1 MSYCFPF
8 GQATDADMPN
18 TLNSQIVYA
27 ISPSTYSD
35 NFTIDPNSGVLTNS
49 SNLDR
54 EFLDSKLQGRVE
66 LIVTATD
73 KGTPPLSSNV
83 TVIVNIE
90 VSIQIVFRA
99 GFYWCCLNVFIFN
112 AFQDIN
118 DNIPRFS
125 NASYTF
131 SVKEGQKGIYLH
143 QALCCD
149 HSVEAEH

>member
-1 MSYCFPF
+1 
-8 GQATDADMPN
+8 MPN

-27 ISPSTYSD
+27 ILPSMYSD

-49 SNLDR
+49 SSLDR

-90 VSIQIVFRA
+90 VSVLLIGFRA
-99 GFYWCCLNVFIFN
+99 GFC
-112 AFQDIN
+112 
-118 DNIPRFS
+118 
-125 NASYTF
+125 
-131 SVKEGQKGIYLH
+131 
-143 QALCCD
+143 
-149 HSVEAEH
+149 

>member
-27 ISPSTYSD
+27 ILPSTYSD

-54 EFLDSKLQGRVE
+54 ESLDSTLQGRVE

-90 VSIQIVFRA
+90 VSLLQIVFCA
-99 GFYWCCLNVFIFN
+99 GFC
-112 AFQDIN
+112 
-118 DNIPRFS
+118 
-125 NASYTF
+125 
-131 SVKEGQKGIYLH
+131 
-143 QALCCD
+143 
-149 HSVEAEH
+149 

>member
-1 MSYCFPF
+1 MDKQQGATALMHAGPERSLLVELKDIDIRMSYCFRL

-27 ISPSTYSD
+27 ILPSTYSD

-49 SNLDR
+49 GNLDR
-54 EFLDSKLQGRVE
+54 EVLDSKLQGRVE

-90 VSIQIVFRA
+90 VSVLQIVFRA
-99 GFYWCCLNVFIFN
+99 GFC
-112 AFQDIN
+112 
-118 DNIPRFS
+118 
-125 NASYTF
+125 
-131 SVKEGQKGIYLH
+131 
-143 QALCCD
+143 
-149 HSVEAEH
+149 